1 MTALKGLKSTSSL
14 IAISGVV
21 SESAANT
28 FTQSQI
34 DLQLNPL
41 DNEVFVVQAI
51 DMNLT
56 PPDADVSVAQTLVS
70 ASLSTTTRTALG
82 SIAFSSVMAEAQE
95 RLVNDTGAGVMAPFT
110 RKAGEVPSTDLPY
123 ITIIATN
130 DFFAQIQGSGN
141 TALKACAFRV
151 WGYRARA
158 DAAQYAALVQSEVL
172 SV

>member
-1 MTALKGLKSTSSL
+1 MAAIKGLKSTSSL
-14 IAISGVV
+14 IAISGFVG
-21 SESAANT
+21 EGAANT

-56 PPDADVSVAQTLVS
+56 PPDADATLTETSVS
-70 ASLSTTTRTALG
+70 ASLSTTTRTGLG

-95 RLVNDTGAGVMAPFT
+95 KLVNDTGSGAMAAFS

-130 DFFAQIQGSGN
+130 DLFAQIEGRGN
-141 TALKACAFRV
+141 TNPKGAAFRV